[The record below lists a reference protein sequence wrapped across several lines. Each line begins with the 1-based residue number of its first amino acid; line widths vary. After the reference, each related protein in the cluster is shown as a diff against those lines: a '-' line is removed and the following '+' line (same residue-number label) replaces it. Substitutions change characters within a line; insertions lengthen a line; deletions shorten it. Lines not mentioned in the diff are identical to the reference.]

1 VSGAAASGGTD
12 VSILHRHRSAR
23 GRECDLHEWV
33 DRASVE
39 EIASKSGTKGEAM
52 SLADS
57 LLMEIDQEA
66 QTTKRILDRIPED
79 KLAWKPHP
87 KSFSLGQLALH
98 IASVP
103 SGAAAAAVPDTREVP
118 SFSQPEPRN
127 RQEILDTFSKSLES
141 AKETLKKMDDA
152 RLMSTWTLTKNRRVL
167 MSVPRIGFIRS
178 ILMNQTYH
186 HRGQLCVYLRMLD
199 VPVPSIYGPSAD
211 ENPFA

>member
-1 VSGAAASGGTD
+1 MAGGFTSAGGLTAL
-12 VSILHRHRSAR
+12 VVNNFRSKR
-23 GRECDLHEWV
+23 
-33 DRASVE
+33 
-39 EIASKSGTKGEAM
+39 KTKGKAM
-52 SLADS
+52 RLADS

-66 QTTKRILDRIPED
+66 QTTKRVLERIPAD

-87 KSFSLGQLALH
+87 KAFSLGQLALH

-103 SGAAAAAVPDTREVP
+103 GSVAAAAVPDTMEAP
-118 SFSQPEPRN
+118 SFSQPEPKS
-127 RQEILDTFSKSLES
+127 RQEVLDTFSKSLES

-152 RLMSTWTLTKNRRVL
+152 RLTSTWSLTKNGKVL

-178 ILMNQTYH
+178 ILMNHNYH
-186 HRGQLCVYLRMLD
+186 HRGQLSVYLRMLD